1 MEYLQENRLHPKF
14 NLDSKNIAR
23 VAGDIAERKNKSKVL
38 VFECKKIRRKDKELK
53 GYQLGVLILKPN
65 RNNAR

>member
-23 VAGDIAERKNKSKVL
+23 VAGNIAERKNKSKVL
-38 VFECKKIRRKDKELK
+38 VFACKRIKKSTK
-53 GYQLGVLILKPN
+53 N
-65 RNNAR
+65 

>member
-23 VAGDIAERKNKSKVL
+23 VAGDITERKTSQKCLFLSAERLKERTKN
-38 VFECKKIRRKDKELK
+38 
-53 GYQLGVLILKPN
+53 
-65 RNNAR
+65 